1 MIIPPLLDQL
11 TFEGAELA
19 ACHPPSFRDPRKQAI
34 LARVCPPGSEPRG
47 TIHYARWGIAAL
59 PAEFGEALPV
69 VRELAGVFSYP
80 EPPAGCFDWH
90 LNFADPQ
97 LFVAYSSSLLAQDEL
112 QALEHPALGSL
123 REALL
128 AQGRLA
134 VTEQDG
140 QPTPVTIAGVERRC
154 ALDTEPD
161 VERPRGLYGQQFGRA
176 KLEDVLAATTR
187 LDPPTRSNLLAMAAP
202 TAYRGRY
209 QLDELRRILVTA
221 TTGFAAAREVGQRLA
236 PGCRQRV
243 HTGFWGCGA
252 FGGDRVVMALLQQV
266 AARLAG
272 LDELCFHVFNDEGA
286 QAFARA
292 TALLAGPLAA
302 ESGVEAWLAR
312 VEAHGF
318 VWGRGD
324 GN

>member
-1 MIIPPLLDQL
+1 MITPPLLDQL

-19 ACHPPSFRDPRKQAI
+19 ARHPPAFGDPHKQAI
-34 LARVCPPGSEPRG
+34 LARVCPPGSKPQG
-47 TIHYARWGIAAL
+47 TIHYARWGAVAL
-59 PAEFGEALPV
+59 PEEFPEARLV
-69 VRELAGVFSYP
+69 VRELPGVFTYP
-80 EPPAGCFDWH
+80 TPPEGCFDWH

-97 LFVAYSSSLLAQDEL
+97 LFVAYGSSLLAQDEL
-112 QALEHPALGSL
+112 QALEHPTLGSL

-128 AQGRLA
+128 ARGMPA
-134 VTEQDG
+134 VTEQDD

-161 VERPRGLYGQQFGRA
+161 IGRPNGLYGRQFARA
-176 KLEDVLAATTR
+176 KLEDILAATTR
-187 LDPPTRSNLLAMAAP
+187 LDPPPRSNLLAMAAP

-209 QLDELRRILVTA
+209 QLDELRRVLVTSA
-221 TTGFAAAREVGQRLA
+221 SGFAAAREVGQRLA
-236 PGCRQRV
+236 PGCRQRL

-272 LDELCFHVFNDEGA
+272 IDELWFHVFNDEGS
-286 QAFARA
+286 QAFARS
-292 TALLAGPLAA
+292 TVLLAGPLAPA
-302 ESGVEAWLAR
+302 STVDAWLAR